1 MSNKF
6 KWIFLY
12 GGLGWGIPFACIMY
26 VIREIEGKS
35 MAFGSLPVFLIIC
48 ILFGMSFGAINFKY
62 LSKNKYEKLNL
73 RFEKLSQVLLAWI
86 VIYSIYG
93 LIIRFLLVPLNY
105 NETIGANI
113 FGWIVW
119 AIVLY
124 TSFKIFEKNKTSD
137 KSI

>member
-6 KWIFLY
+6 KWVFLY
-12 GGLGWGIPFACIMY
+12 GGLGWGVPFACIMY
-26 VIREIEGKS
+26 VIREIEGKP
-35 MAFGSLPVFLIIC
+35 MAFGSLPVFFIIC
-48 ILFGMSFGAINFKY
+48 IIGGMFFGAIILKY
-62 LSKNKYEKLNL
+62 LLKNKYEKLNL

-105 NETIGANI
+105 NDTMGAKI
-113 FGWIVW
+113 FGWIIW

-124 TSFKIFEKNKTSD
+124 TSFRIFEKNKSSD

>member
-1 MSNKF
+1 MSNQF

-48 ILFGMSFGAINFKY
+48 ILSGMFFGAINFKY

-93 LIIRFLLVPLNY
+93 LIIKFLLVPLNY
-105 NETIGANI
+105 NDTIGSNV
-113 FGWIVW
+113 FGWVFW
-119 AIVLY
+119 AIAFHI
-124 TSFKIFEKNKTSD
+124 SFKIFEKNKTSD
-137 KSI
+137 